1 MRPGFKLKFHICVI
15 EASLW
20 YYFETTMK
28 HAGVFTFL
36 FLLLQLPG
44 YPQKSAETYVI
55 TGVVLDDGN
64 VAVPFANAAVY
75 SDMDSTLVTGAAS
88 DESGRFRIPVRPGNY
103 YIKVSFL
110 SYEEKTIPNLNVVNK
125 DIDLGSIVLRADTR
139 VLETVEIEG
148 ERSQMELQLDKR
160 VFNVGSD
167 LSTSGGNAA
176 DILNS
181 VPSVNVEIDGT
192 VTLRGNQNVRILI
205 NGKPSGLTSRDPDA
219 LRNLQGN
226 LVERVEV
233 ITNPS
238 SRYEAAGEVGIINI
252 VLKKNQQKGVNGTFT
267 GVVGHPDY
275 LGGSYSLNIRQRKVN
290 LFSSYG
296 MDYRKSP
303 GFSTMYQRFNAGERE
318 TFQDGDRSRSEL
330 SHNIM
335 GGLDYFISDKNTLTG
350 SIMYNFGDGL
360 NTSSLTY
367 NDLLNGQAAGT
378 TIRTDREQEDEKN
391 IEAALNYKREFSS
404 DQHTLTA
411 DFQYNKRYDGET
423 SDFTQTENE
432 TTTLQRAENL
442 AEDNNWFFQ
451 TDYVHPFGTE
461 GEGKAEAGL
470 RTASRTVN
478 NEYALEELQGESWVV
493 FPAFNNNLIYTERIH
508 AGYLMAGNKF
518 NKISIQAGLRGEY
531 SDITTELTETNEVNH
546 REYFNL
552 FPSINFGY
560 EIKKNRTL
568 QLSYSK
574 RINRPH
580 FRELLPF
587 SNFSDSRN
595 FFRGNPNL
603 NPEYT
608 HSFETG
614 YLVNWQNGS
623 ILSSA
628 YYRHRIGDIQRIVQ
642 VDDDGTTQI
651 FPVNVGSTDS
661 YGLEFNFSYTVG
673 KWWDINSSANF
684 YRSMSEGVFEGQN
697 LSRDTY
703 AFHTRATSKMKISDG
718 FEFQTSFFYRG
729 PRRTTQGRQL
739 AAYSLDLALAKDIWK
754 GKGTISANVRDLLNT
769 RKWRFITD
777 IPEDNYYAESVSQWA
792 PRQFRLTFTY
802 RLNQMKNRDRG
813 DRGERG
819 GDDNGGGEGFNDF

>member
-1 MRPGFKLKFHICVI
+1 
-15 EASLW
+15 
-20 YYFETTMK
+20 MK
-28 HAGVFTFL
+28 YAGIFTFL
-36 FLLLQLPG
+36 LIILQLPG
-44 YPQKSAETYVI
+44 YSQTGQPSYEISGLVVDDQSAAI
-55 TGVVLDDGN
+55 
-64 VAVPFANAAVY
+64 PFANAAVY
-75 SDMDSTLVTGAAS
+75 NNIDSVLVGGAAS
-88 DESGRFRIPVRPGNY
+88 DESGRFIIKIKPGNY
-103 YIKVSFL
+103 YMQISFL
-110 SYEEKTIPNLNVVNK
+110 SYEAKTIPNVNLINK
-125 DIDLGSIVLRADTR
+125 DIDLGTIVLNQDTR
-139 VLETVEIEG
+139 LLQTVEVEG

-160 VFNVGSD
+160 VFNVGTD
-167 LSTSGGNAA
+167 LSTRGGNAA
-176 DILNS
+176 DILNA

-252 VLKKNQQKGVNGTFT
+252 ILKKNQERGLNGTFT

-275 LGGSYSLNIRQRKVN
+275 LGGSYSLNLRRKKINV
-290 LFSSYG
+290 FSSYG

-303 GFSTMYQRFNAGERE
+303 GFSTMYQSFNNGEKE

-335 GGLDYFISDKNTLTG
+335 GGVDYFINDKNTITA
-350 SIMYNFGDGL
+350 SMMYNFGDGT
-360 NTSSLTY
+360 NTSDLTY
-367 NDLLNGQAAGT
+367 NDLVNGQPVGST
-378 TIRTDREQEDEKN
+378 FRSDREQEDERN
-391 IEAALNYKREFSS
+391 IEGAFNYKREFSS
-404 DQHTLTA
+404 DEHTLTV
-411 DFQYNKRYDGET
+411 DFQYDERYDGET
-423 SDFTQTENE
+423 SDYTQTENDNII
-432 TTTLQRAENL
+432 LQRGKNL
-442 AEDNNWFFQ
+442 AEGKDWFVQ
-451 TDYVHPFGTE
+451 SDYIQPIGT
-461 GEGKAEAGL
+461 EGKAEAGL
-470 RTASRTVN
+470 RSAHRTVN

-493 FPAFNNNLIYTERIH
+493 FPAFNNNMIYTEKIH
-508 AGYLMAGNKF
+508 AAYLMAGNKF
-518 NKISIQAGLRGEY
+518 NKLSVQAGLRGEY
-531 SDITTELTETNEVNH
+531 SDITTELTETNDINH

-552 FPSINFGY
+552 FPSVNLGY
-560 EIKKNRTL
+560 DIRKNKTL

-595 FFRGNPNL
+595 FFQGNPNL

-608 HSFETG
+608 HSFEGG

-623 ILSSA
+623 FLSSA

-642 VDDDGTTQI
+642 VDNDGTTRV

-661 YGLEFNFSYTVG
+661 YGLEMNFSYTVG
-673 KWWDINSSANF
+673 RWWDINTSANF
-684 YRSMSEGVFEGQN
+684 FRAMTEGVYEGEDLSQN
-697 LSRDTY
+697 SY

-718 FEFQTSFFYRG
+718 FEFQTSLFYRG
-729 PRRTTQGRQL
+729 PQRTSQGRRL
-739 AAYSLDLALAKDIWK
+739 AAYSLDVALAKDILK

-769 RKWRFITD
+769 RKWRFITEIEKD
-777 IPEDNYYAESVSQWA
+777 GYYAESTSQWA

-813 DRGERG
+813 GRNG
-819 GDDNGGGEGFNDF
+819 GQDGGGEGFEEF

>member
-1 MRPGFKLKFHICVI
+1 MKR
-15 EASLW
+15 ASL
-20 YYFETTMK
+20 
-28 HAGVFTFL
+28 FTF
-36 FLLLQLPG
+36 FIIVLQLPG
-44 YPQKSAETYVI
+44 YSQTSQRSYI
-55 TGVVLDDGN
+55 ISGSVVDNQN
-64 VAVPFANAAVY
+64 VAIPFANAAVY
-75 SDMDSTLVTGAAS
+75 SNLDSALVGGAAS
-88 DESGRFRIPVRPGNY
+88 DESGKFVISLKPGNY
-103 YIKVSFL
+103 YIEITFL
-110 SYEEKTIPNLNVVNK
+110 SFEPKVIPGINLINK
-125 DIDLGSIVLRADTR
+125 DIDLRTIVLNPDTR
-139 VLETVEIEG
+139 ILETVEVEG

-160 VFNVGSD
+160 VFNVGAD

-176 DILNS
+176 DILNN

-192 VTLRGNQNVRILI
+192 VSLRGNENVRILI

-219 LRNLQGN
+219 LRNLQAN
-226 LVERVEV
+226 LVEKVEV

-252 VLKKNQQKGVNGTFT
+252 VLKKNQQNGLNGTFT
-267 GVVGHPDY
+267 GVLGHPDFI
-275 LGGSYSLNIRQRKVN
+275 GGSYSLNLRRKKIN

-303 GFSTMYQRFNAGERE
+303 GYSTLYQRFDNGARE

-330 SHNIM
+330 SHNLM
-335 GGLDYFISDKNTLTG
+335 GGLDYFIDDKNTITG

-360 NTSSLTY
+360 NTSALTY
-367 NDLLNGQAAGT
+367 NDFVNGEPAGT
-378 TIRTDREQEDEKN
+378 TVRTDREVEDEKN
-391 IEAALNYKREFSS
+391 IEAAFNYKREFSS
-404 DQHTLTA
+404 DDHTLTA
-411 DFQYNKRYDGET
+411 DFQYNERYDGET

-432 TTTLQRAENL
+432 SSILQRAENL
-442 AEDNNWFFQ
+442 AQDRNWLFQ
-451 TDYVHPFGTE
+451 TDYVNPFSAD
-461 GEGKAEAGL
+461 GKFEAGL
-470 RTASRTVN
+470 RSTARIVN
-478 NEYALEELQGESWVV
+478 NEYALEELQNGNWVV

-508 AGYLMAGNKF
+508 AAYLMAGNKF
-518 NKISIQAGLRGEY
+518 NKFSIQAGLRGEY
-531 SDITTELTETNEVNH
+531 SDITTELTETNDVNH
-546 REYFNL
+546 REYLNL
-552 FPSINFGY
+552 FPSVNLGY
-560 EIKKNRTL
+560 EIDRNKTL

-595 FFRGNPNL
+595 FFQGNPNL

-614 YLVNWQNGS
+614 YLVNWQSGS

-642 VDDDGTTQI
+642 VDNEGTTRI
-651 FPVNVGSTDS
+651 FPVNVGNTDS

-684 YRSMSEGVFEGQN
+684 YRAITDGVFEGQS

-703 AFHTRATSKMKISDG
+703 AFHTRTTSKMKISDG

-729 PRRTTQGRQL
+729 PRKTTQGKRL
-739 AAYSLDLALAKDIWK
+739 AAYSLDLALAKDIFK

-769 RKWRFITD
+769 RKWRHITE
-777 IPEDNYYAESVSQWA
+777 IEEENYYAESVSQWA
-792 PRQFRLTFTY
+792 PRQVRLTFTY
-802 RLNQMKNRDRG
+802 RLNQNKNRDGRS
-813 DRGERG
+813 RG
-819 GDDNGGGEGFNDF
+819 GDNDGAGEGFEEF